1 MMINM
6 KIENVKQTKVVIIDE
21 IFILSQ
27 KKFYQLEAVCRTKHD
42 KRKYFCGLQVILCG
56 DFYLLPPVP
65 DDLHN
70 DSGSFCFESEV
81 FKNCVT
87 HKINWKKVM
96 RQEEDLLVQSVRET
110 ALGNISDEV
119 DKFLKRLERTMPADI
134 ETVHLF
140 SRNIDATIFSN
151 ESLNKLNG
159 DGMNNKPFKLSSF
172 KKNNC
177 PVILLI
183 DLGGKL
189 VNGLKGCVKSLQD
202 DSVTDLFSDI
212 NQTHDIKRHLF
223 SKYGMTRKCVVAE
236 REQFSLV
243 LGYESLPCLPDF
255 SCCSNNQYMYIKKTT
270 EPEAEGNDSDS
281 DFDLEEI
288 DFIEQN
294 LMPDPE
300 LLVTCDEDMQMLFPK
315 LFLMDLPEIFHALYK
330 EIVHKYLMVCHKQ
343 LLKDTKD
350 KYNVIEKKAHR
361 HEIKRQIC
369 AAYEVPFARSMKKK
383 DIADVLREKIVSVY
397 KVLNPDILSV
407 EASEPSTSTSVASR
421 TRNRARAPGKGKAK
435 GKRAALTKY
444 NCKRSSEEYID
455 GEEWLQCDEC
465 QAWFQQKC
473 EDIPDEM
480 WDTLQTG
487 DVPLACSECSS

>member
-1 MMINM
+1 MRVNNSFGQ
-6 KIENVKQTKVVIIDE
+6 KNVKQTKVVIIDE

-140 SRNIDATIFSN
+140 SRNIDATIFNFS
-151 ESLNKLNG
+151 
-159 DGMNNKPFKLSSF
+159 FKLSSF

-243 LGYESLPCLPDF
+243 LGYG
-255 SCCSNNQYMYIKKTT
+255 MTI
-270 EPEAEGNDSDS
+270 
-281 DFDLEEI
+281 
-288 DFIEQN
+288 
-294 LMPDPE
+294 
-300 LLVTCDEDMQMLFPK
+300 
-315 LFLMDLPEIFHALYK
+315 
-330 EIVHKYLMVCHKQ
+330 HKAQGM
-343 LLKDTKD
+343 T
-350 KYNVIEKKAHR
+350 
-361 HEIKRQIC
+361 HE
-369 AAYEVPFARSMKKK
+369 
-383 DIADVLREKIVSVY
+383 
-397 KVLNPDILSV
+397 
-407 EASEPSTSTSVASR
+407 
-421 TRNRARAPGKGKAK
+421 
-435 GKRAALTKY
+435 
-444 NCKRSSEEYID
+444 
-455 GEEWLQCDEC
+455 
-465 QAWFQQKC
+465 
-473 EDIPDEM
+473 
-480 WDTLQTG
+480 
-487 DVPLACSECSS
+487 